1 MVLGLTQPP
10 TEMNTGT
17 FPRSKD
23 GRFVGLTILNIS
35 FADYLEI
42 WETQPPETF
51 RACPGL

>member
-10 TEMNTGT
+10 TEMNTRNISRG
-17 FPRSKD
+17 KE
-23 GRFVGLTILNIS
+23 GRFVGQIYLNIS

-42 WETQPPETF
+42 WEPQPPETL